1 MSNEQNI
8 PKGSYIF
15 REGESARYAYVLQ
28 SGTIEILKLGI
39 DGETSLA
46 ELEEKN
52 TIFGEMALI
61 DGAPRSAGAR
71 AKTDVVVTQVD
82 KPNFLNYVA
91 KNPQAAHNI
100 MVKLSQEVRHAN
112 AEIADLQTRAVA
124 GTTDR
129 SEGFEVTQD
138 QSHDDV
144 DDTDAIYYTPPS
156 KLLIY
161 AASIIFALFVVA
173 FSFASV
179 FEIDTTV
186 SSRGKFATKVPNVD
200 VQATSNAI
208 VKKVVVERG
217 QTLKKGQVVAILDEI
232 DAKTNLAQ
240 NTETLAGVNAR
251 LLRIKLEQ
259 DYIKT
264 SVNPPAKVSLSNLL
278 KDILKKRIDQYRSK
292 LTSFASRI
300 SKLKKE
306 ISAAEEEIKSAS
318 ESVRITKRQ
327 TNLKRQIEG
336 ARKTLYDRKNGS
348 LLSYLQAQDATLAS
362 ERSYYDARNLL
373 ALKKAAL
380 AAKMTDLSILQ
391 ADKEEFTA
399 SWSTKLGEERSKEE
413 EKRVSKAIKIIQNI
427 TNIPISV
434 DTCRSKIAQSALEL
448 GVQIINDVSG
458 LKFDKDMPKI
468 IERFQPSLIV
478 CAYSNKIVGN
488 NHAVEAKK
496 LLQESIMIARKAKIS
511 TDKIV
516 VDPAIG
522 FFRTSGR
529 GFPFTKIR
537 SNWVSRD
544 LAVLQNLR
552 FIKNK
557 FPALVSVS
565 NKSFIGEIL
574 QKDDPSDRFYGT
586 MAAELISIMH
596 GADILRTHNVAA
608 AKDILKIAKRMLKNT
623 KKGL

>member
-39 DGETSLA
+39 DGETPLA

-82 KPNFLNYVA
+82 KPNFLDYVA

-112 AEIADLQTRAVA
+112 AEIADLQTQAVA

-264 SVNPPAKVSLSNLL
+264 SITPPANISLSNLL

-306 ISAAEEEIKSAS
+306 ISAAREEIKSAS

-327 TNLKRQIEG
+327 TNLKKRIEG

-413 EKRVSKAIKIIQNI
+413 EKRVQLSQEAVKLRRDMSNVEVRASVEGIVLDLPKVTSGSIVREGDVIATLVRINQPL
-427 TNIPISV
+427 TLEVDISP
-434 DTCRSKIAQSALEL
+434 K
-448 GVQIINDVSG
+448 DVS
-458 LKFDKDMPKI
+458 DV
-468 IERFQPSLIV
+468 R
-478 CAYSNKIVGN
+478 VG
-488 NHAVEAKK
+488 
-496 LLQESIMIARKAKIS
+496 S
-511 TDKIV
+511 
-516 VDPAIG
+516 P
-522 FFRTSGR
+522 
-529 GFPFTKIR
+529 
-537 SNWVSRD
+537 
-544 LAVLQNLR
+544 
-552 FIKNK
+552 
-557 FPALVSVS
+557 VSVKLDALPFQQYGDLKGKLS
-565 NKSFIGEIL
+565 YLSQDTYGESL
-574 QKDDPSDRFYGT
+574 DGERVSLFGCMKKDNLS
-586 MAAELISIMH
+586 
-596 GADILRTHNVAA
+596 LRVVN
-608 AKDILKIAKRMLKNT
+608 LE
-623 KKGL
+623 

>member
-1 MSNEQNI
+1 MSNEQSI

-28 SGTIEILKLGI
+28 SGTVEILKLGI
-39 DGETSLA
+39 DGETALA

-112 AEIADLQTRAVA
+112 AEIADLQTQAVT

-161 AASIIFALFVVA
+161 AASIIFALFIVA

-208 VKKVVVERG
+208 VKKVIVERG

-240 NTETLAGVNAR
+240 NTETLAGVNSR

-264 SVNPPAKVSLSNLL
+264 SVKPPSNVSLSNLL

-306 ISAAEEEIKSAS
+306 ISAAQEEIKSAS

-362 ERSYYDARNLL
+362 ERAYYDARNLL

-413 EKRVSKAIKIIQNI
+413 EKRVQLSQEAVKLRRDMSNVEVRASVEGIVLDLPKVTSGSIVREGDVIATLVRINQPL
-427 TNIPISV
+427 TLEVDISP
-434 DTCRSKIAQSALEL
+434 K
-448 GVQIINDVSG
+448 DVSDVRVG
-458 LKFDKDMPKI
+458 SPVSVKLDALPFQQYGDLKGELSYLSQDTYEESLDGEKGAYYRGRVKVSVTELKSLPED
-468 IERFQPSLIV
+468 FQL
-478 CAYSNKIVGN
+478 
-488 NHAVEAKK
+488 
-496 LLQESIMIARKAKIS
+496 
-511 TDKIV
+511 
-516 VDPAIG
+516 
-522 FFRTSGR
+522 TSGM
-529 GFPFTKIR
+529 T
-537 SNWVSRD
+537 
-544 LAVLQNLR
+544 
-552 FIKNK
+552 
-557 FPALVSVS
+557 
-565 NKSFIGEIL
+565 
-574 QKDDPSDRFYGT
+574 
-586 MAAELISIMH
+586 
-596 GADILRTHNVAA
+596 AA
-608 AKDILKIAKRMLKNT
+608 ADMKVGKRRLITYLLHPILK
-623 KKGL
+623 GLSESFREPD